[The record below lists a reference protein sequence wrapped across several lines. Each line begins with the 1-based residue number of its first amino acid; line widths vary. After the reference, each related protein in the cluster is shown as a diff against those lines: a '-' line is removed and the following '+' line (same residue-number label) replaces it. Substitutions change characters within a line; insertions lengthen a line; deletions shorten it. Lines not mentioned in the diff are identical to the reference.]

1 MTWGF
6 TVSLGSLFLVSL
18 WSAWSL
24 TVREDGILRDL
35 LPLAFVFPGFTDGSG
50 PYSKAAHFV
59 DKPSNREI
67 SYVDMKCMPLIWSVC
82 VRESERTCC
91 VKCK

>member
-1 MTWGF
+1 M
-6 TVSLGSLFLVSL
+6 VSLGSLFLVSVQ
-18 WSAWSL
+18 SAWSL

-35 LPLAFVFPGFTDGSG
+35 LLLTFVFPGFTDESG

-59 DKPSNREI
+59 DKPSNMEM
-67 SYVDMKCMPLIWSVC
+67 SYVDMKSMPFIWNVC

-91 VKCK
+91 VKCKRK